1 MSLFRKLLILTLALV
16 MITVMIITWGSMG
29 SALMAFL
36 LIMMGAAVLYQRFL
50 TNRDEDQF
58 QEE

>member
-1 MSLFRKLLILTLALV
+1 MSLFRKLLILVLALAMV
-16 MITVMIITWGSMG
+16 TVMIITWGSMG

-36 LIMMGAAVLYQRFL
+36 LIMMGAAMLYQRFL

>member
-1 MSLFRKLLILTLALV
+1 MSLFRKLLILALALAMV
-16 MITVMIITWGSMG
+16 VVMIITWGSMG

-36 LIMMGAAVLYQRFL
+36 LIMMGAALLYQRFL

>member
-1 MSLFRKLLILTLALV
+1 VSLFRKLLILALALAMV
-16 MITVMIITWGSMG
+16 VVMIITWGSMG

-36 LIMMGAAVLYQRFL
+36 LIMMGAALLYQRFL

>member
-1 MSLFRKLLILTLALV
+1 MFRKLLILTLALV

>member
-1 MSLFRKLLILTLALV
+1 MSWFRKILILVLALV
-16 MITVMIITWGSMG
+16 MIAVMVMTWGSMG
-29 SALMAFL
+29 SAMMAFL
-36 LIMMGAAVLYQRFL
+36 LIMMGAALLYQRFL

>member
-1 MSLFRKLLILTLALV
+1 MSTFRKILILALALV
-16 MITVMIITWGSMG
+16 MIAVMVMTWGSMG
-29 SALMAFL
+29 SAMMAFL
-36 LIMMGAAVLYQRFL
+36 LIMMGAALLYQRFL

>member
-1 MSLFRKLLILTLALV
+1 MRTLILIALAIV
-16 MITVMIITWGSMG
+16 MLAVCILTWGSMG